1 MNIMIKFAFI
11 LFLAPLISNA
21 QFISDDD
28 KLHFGAGALISGA
41 TYTFVYTKT
50 QNKKKAFWMSLG
62 ASALAGLTKEIYDS
76 TKKGNKFDTGEL
88 VATSAGGLTVSIALE
103 IFVGRKKRKST
114 LQCCDVRKYRP

>member
-11 LFLAPLISNA
+11 LFFVPLISNA

-114 LQCCDVRKYRP
+114 LQKVQQ

>member
-1 MNIMIKFAFI
+1 MKHIIK
-11 LFLAPLISNA
+11 ISLLLYMLPMVANA

-41 TYTFVYTKT
+41 TYTYVYTKT
-50 QNKKKAFWMSLG
+50 KSKKKAFWMSLG
-62 ASALAGLTKEIYDS
+62 VSTLAGLTKEIYDS

-88 VATSAGGLTVSIALE
+88 VATSSGGFTASITLE

-114 LQCCDVRKYRP
+114 LQNVQQ

>member
-1 MNIMIKFAFI
+1 MRLIIAFI
-11 LFLAPLISNA
+11 IVLFSFSNNCNA

-41 TYTFVYTKT
+41 TYTFVYSKTK
-50 QNKKKAFWMSLG
+50 NKKKAFWMSLG

-88 VATSAGGLTVSIALE
+88 VATTAGGFTASFTLE
-103 IFVGRKKRKST
+103 IFVGKKK
-114 LQCCDVRKYRP
+114 KKK

>member
-1 MNIMIKFAFI
+1 MKSILIFIIMYFA
-11 LFLAPLISNA
+11 LLSNCNA

-41 TYTFVYTKT
+41 TYTYVYTKT
-50 QNKKKAFWMSLG
+50 KSKKKAFWMSLG
-62 ASALAGLTKEIYDS
+62 LSTLAGLTKEIYDS

-88 VATSAGGLTVSIALE
+88 VATSAGGFTASITLE

-114 LQCCDVRKYRP
+114 LQNVQQ